1 MKYVTENIPEI
12 DKVALTIMLFSTC
25 GEDEDTMANT
35 EIEQIGPSIYHV
47 TYSLDDPLN
56 AMDFQVAIEPNKSE
70 LGATLGFH
78 YTVFRSMYAD
88 DGEFSIKIN

>member
-1 MKYVTENIPEI
+1 MKYITENIPEI

-56 AMDFQVAIEPNKSE
+56 AVNFQVAIEQIKD
-70 LGATLGFH
+70 TLGTTVHFH
-78 YTVFRSMYAD
+78 YTVFRSLFGD
-88 DGEFSIKIN
+88 DGDFTLSIK